1 MLEEF
6 MYIVKKLSD
15 NSKEYLNTYYD
26 IVDNLNQAF
35 TSVEPSNSI
44 SGTFINQFVTML
56 NSGIQMNDNILKYT
70 TNTDVENLAKNI
82 SEDATGEIDRLNQM
96 LENCACVCNG
106 EKEIKIYIRK
116 SNEIFNNLITRLNSV
131 ANSNNLDALYLTSM
145 ITHHEN
151 SILLAKN
158 VLSFSICG
166 ELKEILSDIL
176 DEYALQLSSMR
187 GLLKNMI

>member
-1 MLEEF
+1 

-44 SGTFINQFVTML
+44 SGMFINQFVPIL
-56 NSGIQMNDNILKYT
+56 NSGIQMNENILRYT
-70 TNTDVENLAKNI
+70 TNVDIENLAKNMT
-82 SEDATGEIDRLNQM
+82 EDMTGEIDRLNQM
-96 LENCACVCNG
+96 LESCSCVCNG
-106 EKEIKIYIRK
+106 EKDIKIYTRK
-116 SNEIFNNLITRLNSV
+116 STEIFENLIRRLNSV
-131 ANSNNLDALYLTSM
+131 ANSNNIDALYLTSM
-145 ITHHEN
+145 IAHHEN

-158 VLSFSICG
+158 VLSYSICN

-176 DEYALQLSSMR
+176 DEYTLQLNSMR
-187 GLLKNMI
+187 GLLKNVI